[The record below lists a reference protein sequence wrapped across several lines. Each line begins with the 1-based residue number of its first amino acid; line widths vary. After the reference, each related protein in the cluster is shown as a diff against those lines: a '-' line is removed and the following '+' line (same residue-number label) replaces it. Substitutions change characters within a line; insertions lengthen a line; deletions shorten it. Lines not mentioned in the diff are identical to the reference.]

1 MTTNLPHERQVH
13 LILPIAPNANH
24 GLGTSS
30 DEKLP
35 PALRAEEA
43 ALWLDVLQE
52 SGREIE
58 AVECCGPGDVFASW
72 PASLSCLELLGDRLQ
87 NAEISL
93 TCLGLNASEA
103 VADLERIKVSRVIL
117 LVDAVTEE
125 SAQALYKW
133 IRPGRKTV
141 PLAEAVRLLLG
152 EQAETVRALTA
163 AGIRVAIRSTVQQGI
178 NDHEILTIA
187 EKMAGLGA
195 VEMEIDGPEEWLTQA
210 SAFLKTT
217 RYLEGTALRPPGT
230 PGSCDSALAP
240 KPSKDR
246 PNVAVASGSGMEVDL
261 HLGQAAKL
269 LIYGPRDDD
278 GLACLLESRET
289 PPGGAPDRWQT
300 LAESL
305 SDCFCLLASHAG
317 EAPCQQLEEQGI
329 KVLLTDDQIEG
340 LVDVLYGGTK
350 KGMCKRK

>member
-1 MTTNLPHERQVH
+1 MTTNPPHERQVR
-13 LILPIAPNANH
+13 LILPIAPNGNH

-43 ALWLDVLQE
+43 ALWLDVLKE

-72 PASLSCLELLGDRLQ
+72 PATLSCLELLRARLQ
-87 NAEISL
+87 NAEINL
-93 TCLGLNASEA
+93 TCLGLNVLETA
-103 VADLERIKVSRVIL
+103 ADLKRIKVSKVTL

-125 SAQALYKW
+125 SALALYKW
-133 IRPGRKTV
+133 IRPGRKTL
-141 PLAEAVRLLLG
+141 PLAEAVMLLLD
-152 EQAETVRALTA
+152 EQAETVRGLAV

-178 NDHEILTIA
+178 NDHEIVAIA

-195 VEMEIDGPEEWLTQA
+195 VEMEINGSAEWLSQT
-210 SAFLKTT
+210 SLFLKTSIFSET
-217 RYLEGTALRPPGT
+217 TALRPPGL
-230 PGSCDSALAP
+230 PGSCDSLLAP
-240 KPSKDR
+240 KPGKDR
-246 PNVAVASGSGMEVDL
+246 PNVAVASASGMEVDL

-278 GLACLLESRET
+278 GLACLLESRDM
-289 PPGGAPDRWQT
+289 PLSGAADRWKS

-317 EAPCQQLEEQGI
+317 DAPREQLEEQGI

-340 LVDVLYGGTK
+340 LVDVLYGGGK
-350 KGMCKRK
+350 KGKCKKK